1 MKASLLI
8 CSRRRPQMLEDTV
21 NSVLQG
27 DTLPTEIVIIDQSD
41 QPHPSLSQ
49 RKSESGCDIRYIWS
63 QTTGLS
69 RGRNQALAAARYEA
83 LVFIDDDMYVDPGWF
98 AAMLAALET
107 GGKQSV
113 ISGQVRPSQEAGS
126 GFFAPSTKVEDVPVI
141 YRGRLDQDVLYS
153 GNMALYRSAIEEVG
167 EFDERL
173 GPGSAF
179 PGSEDSDLGF
189 RLLEAG
195 YCILYAPQAVVYH
208 RAWRAEKDY
217 LPLRWGYGVARGG
230 FYAKYFS
237 LHDRFMLK
245 RMLRD
250 ISKHLIGFPVFLR
263 SDWLKSFGHLALC
276 AGILMGATKWV
287 LTQRIHWIR

>member
-1 MKASLLI
+1 MEASLLI
-8 CSRRRPQMLEDTV
+8 CSRRRPQLLEDTV

-27 DTLPTEIVIIDQSD
+27 DTLPSEIVIIDQSD

-63 QTTGLS
+63 QSTGLS

-83 LVFIDDDMYVDPGWF
+83 LVFIDDDMYVDPGWL
-98 AAMLAALET
+98 AAILAALET
-107 GGKQSV
+107 GGKKSV

-126 GFFAPSTKVEDVPVI
+126 GFFAPSTKVDDAPAV
-141 YRGRLDQDVLYS
+141 YRGRMDQDVLFS
-153 GNMALYRSAIEEVG
+153 GNMALYRSAIVEVG
-167 EFDERL
+167 DFDERL

-179 PGSEDSDLGF
+179 PGAEDGDLGF

-195 YCILYAPQAVVYH
+195 YCIRYAPQAVVYH
-208 RAWRAEKDY
+208 RAWRPEKEY

-237 LHDRFMLK
+237 LRDRFMLG

-250 ISKHLIGFPVFLR
+250 IGRHLIGFPVLLPSNR
-263 SDWLKSFGHLALC
+263 LKAFGHLALSG
-276 AGILMGATKWV
+276 GILVGATKWV
-287 LTQRIHWIR
+287 LTQRISQIR